1 MRRCGP
7 DDSGITVAAVGRF
20 QPFRGLLWDVCSYI
34 DAVTIQPPAHPN
46 SITEDSLV
54 HFTTIN
60 PADGT
65 LLRSY
70 PFMTPE
76 ALNAAVAKARSAQ
89 LAWRETSPRDRAD
102 HVAALAEQFR
112 ARRRHL
118 AQVVTMEMGKP
129 LREAAAEVE
138 KCALGCDH
146 YSRHG
151 PAALRDRTVETE
163 ARRSYVTFQPLG
175 LVLAIMPWNF
185 PLWQVVRAAVPAL
198 VAGNGVLLKHAPS
211 VPCCALELAALFEAA
226 GFPEG
231 IFTNLFIDVPA
242 AGDLIRDARVQ
253 AVTLTGST
261 RAGRQV
267 AGIAGAQIKTCV
279 LELGGSDPYVV
290 LEDADLP
297 RTVEACVTGRL
308 INAGQSCIAA
318 KRMIVHEAVAD
329 AFTDAVVRQM
339 GAVRVGDPMAE
350 ATDMG
355 PLAREDLRDHLA
367 DQVARS
373 IDAGARCLLG
383 GKVPDAPGWYYPTT
397 VLADV
402 RPGMPAYD
410 EEMFGPVACIIRV
423 DSEEEAIR
431 VANDTA
437 YGLGAAVFTRDL
449 ERGERIARTGIEA
462 GSCFVN
468 DFVKSDPR
476 LPFGGV
482 KSSGFGRELS
492 DFGIREFVNVKTV
505 LVEG

>member
-1 MRRCGP
+1 MGPYHRIPHAVPGAGTRYLDRNPRRALVLQPELQPGQDNP
-7 DDSGITVAAVGRF
+7 QQEGIV
-20 QPFRGLLWDVCSYI
+20 
-34 DAVTIQPPAHPN
+34 
-46 SITEDSLV
+46 E
-54 HFTTIN
+54 FTTIN

-65 LLRSY
+65 LLRRY
-70 PFMTPE
+70 PFMAPE
-76 ALNAAVAKARSAQ
+76 ALDAAVEAARNAQQAWRRVPAEERAERVTALAAQ
-89 LAWRETSPRDRAD
+89 L
-102 HVAALAEQFR
+102 
-112 ARRRHL
+112 RRRQRHL
-118 AQVVTMEMGKP
+118 AQIMSMEMGKP
-129 LREAAAEVE
+129 LGEAAAEVE
-138 KCALGCDH
+138 KCALGCE
-146 YSRHG
+146 YFSRHG
-151 PAALRDRTVETE
+151 PGFLEDRVVDTE
-163 ARRSYVTFQPLG
+163 ALRSYVTFQPLG

-185 PLWQVVRAAVPAL
+185 PFWQVMRASIPAL
-198 VAGNGVLLKHAPS
+198 IAGNGILLKHAPS
-211 VPCCALELAALFEAA
+211 VPCCALELVNLFRAA

-231 IFTNLFIDVPA
+231 IFTNLFIDLPA
-242 AGDLIRDARVQ
+242 AGALIRDARVQ

-267 AGIAGAQIKTCV
+267 AEIAGSHIKTCV

-308 INAGQSCIAA
+308 INGGQSCIAA

-329 AFTDAVVRQM
+329 AFTEAVVQRM
-339 GAVRVGDPMAE
+339 AGVRVGDPTAE
-350 ATDMG
+350 MTDVG

-373 IDAGARCLLG
+373 IAAGAECRLG
-383 GKVPDAPGWYYPTT
+383 GKVPDVSGWYYPAT
-397 VLADV
+397 VLTGV

-423 DSEEEAIR
+423 DSEEEALR

-437 YGLGAAVFTRDL
+437 YGLGAAVFTQDL
-449 ERGERIARTGIEA
+449 ERGERIARTEIEA
-462 GSCFVN
+462 GACFVN

-492 DFGIREFVNVKTV
+492 EDGIRAFVNVKTV
-505 LVEG
+505 LVER

>member
-1 MRRCGP
+1 M
-7 DDSGITVAAVGRF
+7 
-20 QPFRGLLWDVCSYI
+20 Q
-34 DAVTIQPPAHPN
+34 
-46 SITEDSLV
+46 
-54 HFTTIN
+54 FTTIN

-70 PFMTPE
+70 PFMSPE
-76 ALNAAVAKARSAQ
+76 MLDAAIGKTQSAQ
-89 LAWRETSPRDRAD
+89 ESWKAISPRERARC
-102 HVAALAEQFR
+102 VATLAEKLRQR
-112 ARRRHL
+112 QRHL
-118 AQVVTMEMGKP
+118 AEVMTMEMGKP

-138 KCALGCDH
+138 KCALGCDY
-146 YSRHG
+146 YSQHG
-151 PAALRDRTVETE
+151 PAHLRDQVVETE
-163 ARRSYVTFQPLG
+163 AHRSYVTFQPLG

-185 PLWQVVRAAVPAL
+185 PLWQVMRAAIPAL
-198 VAGNGVLLKHAPS
+198 IAGNGILLKHAPN
-211 VPCCALELAALFEAA
+211 VPYCAIGLVDLFEAA

-261 RAGRQV
+261 RAGSQV
-267 AGIAGAQIKTCV
+267 AGIAGSQIKTCV

-329 AFTDAVVRQM
+329 AFTEAVVQRM
-339 GAVRVGDPMAE
+339 GETRVGDPMAE
-350 ATDMG
+350 MTDVG

-367 DQVARS
+367 DQVERS
-373 IDAGARCLLG
+373 VDAGARCLLG
-383 GKVPDAPGWYYPTT
+383 GKVPDAPGWYYPAT
-397 VLADV
+397 VLTDV

-410 EEMFGPVACIIRV
+410 EEIFGPVACIIRV
-423 DSEEEAIR
+423 GSEDEALR

-437 YGLGAAVFTRDL
+437 YGLGAAVFTQDL

-462 GSCFVN
+462 GACFVN

-505 LVEG
+505 LIP

>member
-1 MRRCGP
+1 MGF
-7 DDSGITVAAVGRF
+7 A
-20 QPFRGLLWDVCSYI
+20 
-34 DAVTIQPPAHPN
+34 
-46 SITEDSLV
+46 
-54 HFTTIN
+54 TIN

-65 LLRSY
+65 VLRRF
-70 PFMTPE
+70 PFMSPE
-76 ALNAAVAKARSAQ
+76 ALDAAVGNARSAQ
-89 LAWRETSPRDRAD
+89 RAWSRLPAEDRAD
-102 HVAALAEQFR
+102 RVAALAGQFR
-112 ARRRHL
+112 ARQRSL
-118 AQVVTMEMGKP
+118 AEVVTMEMGKP
-129 LREAAAEVE
+129 LRESAAEVE
-138 KCALGCDH
+138 KCALGCDY

-151 PAALRDRTVETE
+151 PSHLRDQAVETE
-163 ARRSYVTFQPLG
+163 AHRSYVTFQPLG

-185 PLWQVVRAAVPAL
+185 PLWQVVRASVPAL
-198 VAGNGVLLKHAPS
+198 IAGNGILLKHAPS
-211 VPCCALELAALFEAA
+211 VPCCALELAALFKAA

-242 AGDLIRDARVQ
+242 AGDLVRDARVQ

-318 KRMIVHEAVAD
+318 KRMIVHEDIAD
-329 AFTDAVVRQM
+329 AFTEAVVQRM
-339 GAVRVGDPMAE
+339 GGVRVGDPMAE
-350 ATDMG
+350 ATDVG

-383 GKVPDAPGWYYPTT
+383 GNVPDAPGWYYPTT
-397 VLADV
+397 VLTDV
-402 RPGMPAYD
+402 RPGMPGYD

-437 YGLGAAVFTRDL
+437 YGLGAAVFTQDL

-462 GSCFVN
+462 GACFVN

-492 DFGIREFVNVKTV
+492 EFGTREFVNVKTV
-505 LVEG
+505 LVER

>member
-1 MRRCGP
+1 MPQPVQGH
-7 DDSGITVAAVGRF
+7 F
-20 QPFRGLLWDVCSYI
+20 QRDRTL
-34 DAVTIQPPAHPN
+34 
-46 SITEDSLV
+46 E
-54 HFTTIN
+54 FTTIN

-65 LLRSY
+65 VLRKY
-70 PFMTPE
+70 PFMGPD
-76 ALNAAVAKARSAQ
+76 AVDAAVEAARDAQ
-89 LAWRETSPRDRAD
+89 RAWGRVPAGERAER
-102 HVAALAEQFR
+102 VAALA
-112 ARRRHL
+112 ARLRERQRHL
-118 AQVVTMEMGKP
+118 AQVMTMEMGKP
-129 LREAAAEVE
+129 LGEAAAEVE
-138 KCALGCDH
+138 KCALGCE
-146 YSRHG
+146 YYAANG
-151 PAALRDRTVETE
+151 PGFLDDRVVGTE
-163 ARRSYVTFQPLG
+163 ALRSYVTYQPLG

-185 PLWQVVRAAVPAL
+185 PLWQVVRAAIPAL
-198 VAGNGVLLKHAPS
+198 IAGNGILLKHAPS
-211 VPCCALELAALFEAA
+211 VPCCALELVDLFEAA
-226 GFPEG
+226 GFPKG

-242 AGDLIRDARVQ
+242 AGALIRDARVQ

-261 RAGRQV
+261 RAGRRV
-267 AGIAGAQIKTCV
+267 AEIAGSQIKTCV

-308 INAGQSCIAA
+308 INGGQSCIAA

-329 AFTDAVVRQM
+329 DFTDAVVQRM
-339 GAVRVGDPMAE
+339 AGVRVGDPMAE
-350 ATDMG
+350 MTDVG

-373 IDAGARCLLG
+373 IAAGAECLLG
-383 GKVPDAPGWYYPTT
+383 GRVPDAPGWYYPAT
-397 VLADV
+397 VLTGV

-410 EEMFGPVACIIRV
+410 EEMFGPVACIIRA
-423 DSEEEAIR
+423 DSEAEALRI
-431 VANDTA
+431 ANDTA
-437 YGLGAAVFTRDL
+437 YGLGAAVFTQDL

-462 GSCFVN
+462 GACFVN

>member
-1 MRRCGP
+1 MAP
-7 DDSGITVAAVGRF
+7 S
-20 QPFRGLLWDVCSYI
+20 PFKDEPSV
-34 DAVTIQPPAHPN
+34 
-46 SITEDSLV
+46 E
-54 HFTTIN
+54 FKTIN

-65 LLRSY
+65 LLRRY
-70 PFMTPE
+70 PFMSD
-76 ALNAAVAKARSAQ
+76 AAVDAAVAKARDAQ
-89 LAWRETSPRDRAD
+89 RVWKRLSGQDRAD
-102 HVAALAEQFR
+102 HVAALAVLFR
-112 ARRRHL
+112 QRQRHL
-118 AQVVTMEMGKP
+118 AEVVTMEMGKP

-138 KCALGCDH
+138 KCALGCDY
-146 YSRHG
+146 YSQHG
-151 PAALRDRTVETE
+151 PGFLRDRTVETE

-198 VAGNGVLLKHAPS
+198 LAGNGILLKHAPS
-211 VPCCALELAALFEAA
+211 VPCCALELVDLFEAA
-226 GFPEG
+226 GLPEG

-242 AGDLIRDARVQ
+242 AGALIRDARVQ

-261 RAGRQV
+261 RAGSEV
-267 AGIAGAQIKTCV
+267 ARIAGSQIKASV

-290 LEDADLP
+290 LEDADLSL
-297 RTVEACVTGRL
+297 TVEACVTGRL
-308 INAGQSCIAA
+308 INGGQSCIAA
-318 KRMIVHEAVAD
+318 KRFIVHEAVAD
-329 AFTDAVVRQM
+329 AFTDAVVQRM
-339 GAVRVGDPMAE
+339 GGVRVGDPMAE
-350 ATDMG
+350 ATDVG

-367 DQVARS
+367 NQVARS
-373 IDAGARCLLG
+373 VEAGAECLLG
-383 GKVPDAPGWYYPTT
+383 GRVPDAPGWYYPAT
-397 VLADV
+397 VLTGV

-410 EEMFGPVACIIRV
+410 EEIFGPVACIIRV
-423 DSEEEAIR
+423 ESEDEAIR

-462 GSCFVN
+462 GACFVN
-468 DFVKSDPR
+468 DFVRSDPR